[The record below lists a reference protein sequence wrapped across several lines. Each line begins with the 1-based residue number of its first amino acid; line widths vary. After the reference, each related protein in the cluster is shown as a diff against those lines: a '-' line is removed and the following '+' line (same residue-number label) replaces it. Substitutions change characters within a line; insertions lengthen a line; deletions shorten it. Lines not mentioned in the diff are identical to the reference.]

1 MNSFR
6 NRTRAILKTLALG
19 LSIAAVAVPLAQAGH
34 ADLGAGTVN
43 PLIGNAIRAEQL
55 RSDVDPLIG
64 DAIRAEQLRSE
75 VDPLIGDAIR
85 AEQASPD
92 FWNYDP
98 TTGEKTSNT
107 SPGLQPSEL
116 ATLYSPSGNVP
127 DSRALDFRATNPSAA
142 PSPTP
147 SSAADDN
154 SFQWGDAGIGAGAA
168 LVLVV
173 MGAVVGTV
181 LTRRRHGVLVS
192 R

>member
-55 RSDVDPLIG
+55 RSD
-64 DAIRAEQLRSE
+64 